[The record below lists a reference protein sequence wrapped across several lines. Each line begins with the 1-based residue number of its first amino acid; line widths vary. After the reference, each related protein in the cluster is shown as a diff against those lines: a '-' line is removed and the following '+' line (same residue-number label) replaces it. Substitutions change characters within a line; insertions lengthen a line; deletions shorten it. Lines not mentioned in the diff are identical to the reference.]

1 MDRTNPQV
9 GPRRA
14 DRSRDAFTLIEL
26 VVSRD
31 AFTLIE
37 LVVVIIVIGVLA
49 GLVAPRL
56 LQNVGKA
63 KTGAARAQVEMLGLA
78 LDNYRLD
85 NNYYP
90 TTDQGL
96 QALVSEPDIAPIP
109 RNWDGPYLKKR
120 EVPLD
125 PWGKPYVYRSPGEVN
140 PDSYDLFTL
149 GRDGVEGGEG
159 EDQDV
164 YSWE

>member
-1 MDRTNPQV
+1 MEPLTISIERKRSDRN
-9 GPRRA
+9 RK
-14 DRSRDAFTLIEL
+14 
-26 VVSRD
+26 

-63 KTGAARAQVEMLGLA
+63 KTNAAHAQIEMLGLA

-85 NNYYP
+85 NDYYP
-90 TTDQGL
+90 TTDQGID
-96 QALVSEPDIAPIP
+96 ALIREPDIAPFP
-109 RNWDGPYLKKR
+109 NNWDGPYLKKL
-120 EVPLD
+120 EVPMD
-125 PWGKPYVYRSPGEVN
+125 PWDRPYIYRSPGEMN
-140 PDSYDLFTL
+140 LDSYDIYTL
-149 GRDGVEGGEG
+149 GRDGIEGGEG